1 MPPKKRAA
9 PKTSMASATST
20 RAKRLRAST
29 LNSVSDS
36 VQVLVGE
43 TSSTRGTVSLD
54 VSAISATVSAVV
66 SQAIKT
72 AFSPEN
78 IAVLLESSRAL
89 QPILPVSSQ
98 DSSGAIDDAVSAE
111 VVDIIQDNSSGTD
124 TGDAISP
131 LVSSDS
137 RPQTTFTS
145 IPVPLSSRVSSKLK
159 AKIFANEYVDF
170 GALLSSFPHNEGKY
184 SLSMSPSVGS
194 VIQPKLT
201 LELLQTD

>member
-1 MPPKKRAA
+1 
-9 PKTSMASATST
+9 MASATST
-20 RAKRLRAST
+20 RAKRPRAST

-54 VSAISATVSAVV
+54 VSATSATVSAVV

-78 IAVLLESSRAL
+78 IAVLLESSRAP

-131 LVSSDS
+131 LASSDS

-145 IPVPLSSRVSSKLK
+145 VPVPLSFRVSSKLK
-159 AKIFANEYVDF
+159 AKIFSNEYVDF
-170 GALLSSFPHNEGKY
+170 GTLLSSFPHNEGKY
-184 SLSMSPSVGS
+184 SLSMSPSVG
-194 VIQPKLT
+194 
-201 LELLQTD
+201 

>member
-1 MPPKKRAA
+1 M
-9 PKTSMASATST
+9 
-20 RAKRLRAST
+20 
-29 LNSVSDS
+29 
-36 VQVLVGE
+36 
-43 TSSTRGTVSLD
+43 
-54 VSAISATVSAVV
+54 
-66 SQAIKT
+66 
-72 AFSPEN
+72 
-78 IAVLLESSRAL
+78 
-89 QPILPVSSQ
+89 SSQ

-131 LVSSDS
+131 LASSDS
-137 RPQTTFTS
+137 RPQTTFSS

-170 GALLSSFPHNEGKY
+170 GTLLSSFPHNEGKY

-201 LELLQTD
+201 LELLQAD